1 MSPDVIGANLVVSLK
16 SFYREK
22 SAVFFT
28 IAFPIILILVF
39 GTIFMNQDD
48 VSFELHVQ
56 DLDQTTS
63 SAQLVKTLE
72 LDGRFKIAQVD
83 PAIDAT
89 RYAKDK
95 QVNLVLVIPTGY
107 QRALVQRLG
116 LVGGVPS
123 AAFRNSNASVTVT
136 YLYDASS
143 SSVSPKMQIL
153 QSALGAVNQGMSGE
167 PPFIRSAETSILARK
182 FRFIEFFVP
191 GIIAMSVMTSSL
203 SGAVNMNAELRQKG
217 VIRKLSTTPI
227 THSDWVLS
235 NILYQVILAVISA
248 TAILL
253 VSYAV
258 FNVSLRID
266 AWLPAFIVLEV
277 FAFAGIGMILTRVAK
292 EAESAMAAANAI
304 MYPMMFLS
312 GSFFPL
318 EMMPGF
324 LQKIA
329 RILPLYYGNEGL
341 RAAMV
346 FADNMAALRCSVI
359 IGVFAAVVF
368 LVGIMTTKW
377 EEGK

>member
-39 GTIFMNQDD
+39 GTIFMNQDN
-48 VSFELHVQ
+48 VSFELYVQ

-63 SAQLVKTLE
+63 SAQLVKTLA
-72 LDGRFKIAQVD
+72 LDGRFEIVPVD
-83 PAIDAT
+83 PVINAT
-89 RYAKDK
+89 EYARDK
-95 QVNLVLVIPTGY
+95 KVNLVLVIPTGY
-107 QRALVQRLG
+107 QRALIQRLG

-123 AAFRNSNASVTVT
+123 AAFRNSDASVTIT
-136 YLYDASS
+136 YVYDASS
-143 SSVSPKMQIL
+143 SSVSPKMQAL
-153 QSALGAVNQGMSGE
+153 QSALEVVNQGMSGE

-203 SGAVNMNAELRQKG
+203 SGAVSMNAELRQKG

-235 NILYQVILAVISA
+235 NILYQVILAVIAA

-266 AWLPAFIVLEV
+266 AWLPTFIVLEV